1 LHLVDYSHNFTA
13 YLTKGEGKNEHRL
26 DVSEKRV
33 LRQWK
38 NSGRNRK
45 LEKIVR

>member
-1 LHLVDYSHNFTA
+1 MKLLLSRW
-13 YLTKGEGKNEHRL
+13 EEHRL
-26 DVSEKRV
+26 NVSENRV
-33 LRQWK
+33 LRKWK